1 MCANVVA
8 RSPPRSPPE
17 PAPHDLA
24 DAVVSERP
32 RRDGTVIAA
41 FGRSFLVEDADG
53 ATFTCVTRGKRGEI
67 ACGDRVDFAETGPAQ
82 GVIEKVAERTSLLYR
97 SDAFKQKIIAANVT
111 QVVLVLATFPSY
123 YEELLHR
130 ALAAA
135 ESAGIGALVVLNK
148 CDLPEADAAL
158 KSLDAVA
165 RLGYRVLPLVARNDV
180 TPLREL
186 LAGHL
191 SVMVGQS
198 GMGKS
203 TIVNSLVPEA
213 LAATAEVSTVLDS
226 GKHTTTHARLY
237 RLDGRE
243 KSAIIDSPGLQEF
256 GLHHLDV
263 RALDHAF
270 VEFRP
275 HIGKCRFANCRHVNE
290 PDCAIAAAEAAGT
303 IDPRRL
309 AAYRRIATELERAKR
324 P

>member
-1 MCANVVA
+1 MCANVAA
-8 RSPPRSPPE
+8 RSLPRSPPE
-17 PAPHDLA
+17 PARHARPGI
-24 DAVVSERP
+24 VVSERP
-32 RRDGTVIAA
+32 RRGGTVIAA
-41 FGRSFLVEDADG
+41 FGRSFLVEDAGG
-53 ATFTCVTRGKRGEI
+53 ATFTCVTRGKRGDI
-67 ACGDRVDFAETGPAQ
+67 ACGDRVEFAETGPVQ
-82 GVIEKVAERTSLLYR
+82 GVIEKVADRTSLLYR
-97 SDAFKQKIIAANVT
+97 SDAFKQKTIAANVT

-135 ESAGIGALVVLNK
+135 ESANIGALVVLNK

-158 KSLDAVA
+158 RSLDAVA
-165 RLGYRVLPLVARNDV
+165 RLGYRVLPLVARKDV
-180 TPLREL
+180 GPLREL
-186 LAGHL
+186 LTGHL
-191 SVMVGQS
+191 SVLVGQS

-237 RLDGRE
+237 RLDGT
-243 KSAIIDSPGLQEF
+243 SAIIDSPGLQEF

-270 VEFRP
+270 IEFRP
-275 HIGKCRFANCRHVNE
+275 YIGKCRFANCRHINE

-324 P
+324 Q

>member
-1 MCANVVA
+1 M
-8 RSPPRSPPE
+8 
-17 PAPHDLA
+17 
-24 DAVVSERP
+24 
-32 RRDGTVIAA
+32 RRDGTVVAA
-41 FGRSFLVEDADG
+41 FGRSSLVEDADG
-53 ATFTCVTRGKRGEI
+53 ARFTCVTRGKRGEI
-67 ACGDRVDFAETGPAQ
+67 ACGDRVEFAETGPGQ
-82 GVIEKVAERTSLLYR
+82 GVIERVAERTSLLYR
-97 SDAFKQKIIAANVT
+97 SDTFKQKTIAANVT

-135 ESAGIGALVVLNK
+135 ESAGIGALLVLNK
-148 CDLPEADAAL
+148 CDLPEAEAAL
-158 KSLDAVA
+158 RSLDAVA
-165 RLGYRVLPLVARNDV
+165 KLGYRVLPLVAREDV
-180 TPLREL
+180 TPLRAL

-203 TIVNSLVPEA
+203 TIVNALVPDA

-237 RLDGRE
+237 RLDATSG
-243 KSAIIDSPGLQEF
+243 IIDSPGLQEF

-275 HIGKCRFANCRHVNE
+275 YIGQCRFANCRHLNE
-290 PDCAIAAAEAAGT
+290 PDCAIAAAEAVGA

-309 AAYRRIATELERAKR
+309 AAYRRIAAELERTKR
-324 P
+324 Q